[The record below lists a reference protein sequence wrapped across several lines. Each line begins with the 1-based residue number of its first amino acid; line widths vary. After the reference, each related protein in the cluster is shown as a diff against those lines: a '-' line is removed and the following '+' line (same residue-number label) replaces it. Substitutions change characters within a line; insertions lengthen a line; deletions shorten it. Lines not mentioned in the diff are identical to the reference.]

1 LYRPETVH
9 KFDTT
14 IQVDI
19 LGWKTV
25 SLRMG
30 GQVEYPVVDL
40 DVVSISLKRGL
51 IFADL
56 APLPYPIFGISYDL
70 ASLLTL
76 ARSL

>member
-1 LYRPETVH
+1 MLYRPENVQ

-19 LGWKTV
+19 LGWKTI

-40 DVVSISLKRGL
+40 DIVSLIHIIFFSIKILKH
-51 IFADL
+51 
-56 APLPYPIFGISYDL
+56 Y
-70 ASLLTL
+70 LL
-76 ARSL
+76 SKFI

>member
-1 LYRPETVH
+1 MLYRPETAQ

-19 LGWKTV
+19 LGWKTI

-40 DVVSISLKRGL
+40 DIVRLIKIIYKLLFVRFCSKTKHTTLKSSILQ
-51 IFADL
+51 
-56 APLPYPIFGISYDL
+56 YPKLFL
-70 ASLLTL
+70 
-76 ARSL
+76 